1 MKRLWRLRAAA
12 LAVAVL
18 EVAAARAAT
27 SRPGYADL
35 YARVAPAIVG
45 ITCVAPAPTGRE
57 GGYFGTGAAIDAD
70 GRILTSTTVIPPK
83 ARDIKFFTS
92 DGHVLPGK
100 LLATDPS
107 HELSLAQAEGWGARP
122 FLPLGES
129 AGLRV
134 GQVIFTFG
142 DAFRSIETDGHVT
155 FGVGIISGI
164 YTLSSARLTEYQAT
178 YAGPVIE
185 TDAGI
190 NPGMDGGPLVDA
202 EARIVGLLSL
212 NFSSSRWLG
221 TAVPVDRIKGRIAA
235 IREGRWVEA
244 PRLPGSAELG
254 ATIDETKEGPVIGTI
269 EEGGPAARAGLRA
282 GDRIVSIGGEPASGP
297 IDIARRL
304 TGATAGDRWVLQVL
318 RDGRT
323 FEVIVELGGR
333 L

>member
-1 MKRLWRLRAAA
+1 MHGMSGLRIVLLAGFA
-12 LAVAVL
+12 LVFAP
-18 EVAAARAAT
+18 ARGASPRA
-27 SRPGYADL
+27 GYADL

-45 ITCVAPAPTGRE
+45 ITCVAPAPTGRD
-57 GGYFGTGAAIDAD
+57 GGYFGTGAAIDGD

-83 ARDIKFFTS
+83 ARDIRFFTS
-92 DGHVLPGK
+92 DGRVLPGK
-100 LLATDPS
+100 LLGTDPS
-107 HELSLAQAEGWGARP
+107 HELSVAQAEGWSPRP
-122 FLPLGES
+122 FVPLGES
-129 AGLRV
+129 AGIEV

-142 DAFRSIETDGHVT
+142 DAFRSIETDGHVSL
-155 FGVGIISGI
+155 GVGVVSGI

-202 EARIVGLLSL
+202 EGRIVGLLSL
-212 NFSSSRWLG
+212 NYSSSRWLG

-235 IREGRWVEA
+235 IREGRWVES
-244 PRLPGSAELG
+244 PKVPGTAAFG
-254 ATIDETKEGPVIGTI
+254 AAIDETEEGPVIGAV
-269 EEGGPAARAGLRA
+269 EEGGPASRAGLRP
-282 GDRIVSIGGEPASGP
+282 GDRIVSIGGESATGSTE
-297 IDIARRL
+297 IARRL
-304 TGATAGDRWVLQVL
+304 TGATAGDRWVLEIL